1 MWELMIRVK
10 FRIPF
15 DLPLVFLSSSSSLF
29 SANLLH
35 KDWVLKKEKHHTFC
49 RQREVRDEMKEQ
61 TRRENKNHCFLSS
74 SSMMRCV
81 ASENCCTING
91 PWSSRFASQKAI
103 EEERRKSERKVWNRE
118 TRHGKKERKSSSF
131 CTRVVE
137 IQETSFRDWRK
148 TRRLTSVYTLWV
160 FSLRARSFT
169 KIHNVKQNEMMKL
182 QNEEVGHQHLYHDA
196 KSPQSKYIVIFFFVS
211 VPSLLSNKPCFARDV
226 FWTSSVREG
235 ESREALIYSSIKE
248 EEQQFSRFFFDKKNA
263 RVPSLTFFCET
274 EENNWRKDTHT
285 TERRDLH
292 FCLEFF
298 TQKRKKSVA
307 SFVMKFRGQRSL

>member
-1 MWELMIRVK
+1 MSQGKSEGKLHLLLISFFKDSKFINKERRRPNKIFPPFILKVLFNLIRKKKSAGKNIHIYHVSIYTLQESSEKKFFFPMWELMIRVK

-29 SANLLH
+29 SSNLLH

-148 TRRLTSVYTLWV
+148 TRRLTSVY
-160 FSLRARSFT
+160 SL
-169 KIHNVKQNEMMKL
+169 
-182 QNEEVGHQHLYHDA
+182 
-196 KSPQSKYIVIFFFVS
+196 S
-211 VPSLLSNKPCFARDV
+211 VLF
-226 FWTSSVREG
+226 EG
-235 ESREALIYSSIKE
+235 EEFHEDSQRQAERNDETTKRGGRTSASLSWCKVSSE
-248 EEQQFSRFFFDKKNA
+248 
-263 RVPSLTFFCET
+263 
-274 EENNWRKDTHT
+274 
-285 TERRDLH
+285 
-292 FCLEFF
+292 
-298 TQKRKKSVA
+298 
-307 SFVMKFRGQRSL
+307 